1 MCQRG
6 VHSGSIVTTSCD
18 RDAPEGV
25 RSHSVAIDAVQRLGG
40 ILARRDAE
48 RRLRF
53 GTVTASLAGL
63 FQLFRPRLRAL
74 LVVALLVSLSTASSL
89 VEPWI
94 YRAIIDDI
102 AGVFVAPEPLEYADR
117 ALEDVTR
124 SLRHLPGSL
133 GRMFNAPP
141 QATGADDERRALASR
156 TPQQA
161 IATVLVGALLL
172 VLVRLASEW
181 CALKGEIRAAAE
193 ANGVERNFIMRTFR
207 HVTTL
212 PLSYFSLRS
221 SQAVARQVDQ
231 ADQISPIVTAV
242 SKEIWPDAFSLV
254 VIIVLLISV
263 NWELALISMVAVPLY
278 GLVTWR
284 MARALDADIDRY
296 YALWDT
302 VSSRIQQ
309 AIAGIKTVQ
318 AHGAGEHE
326 VSALSRASAT
336 AYDTY
341 LRRIRLQSRYAFV
354 QNGIIGVSKAGV
366 LALGGIRALE
376 RQLTP
381 GDVVLFLAYL
391 DRVYDPIE
399 RLTGLYTSL
408 QQNLGSVR
416 RARHLLAEPRA
427 TGADLPP
434 LQPGGGLI
442 EFDHVGF
449 SYDERRPVLVD
460 VSFRIE
466 PGEHVALIG
475 PSGAGK
481 TTIADL
487 LAGLFTP
494 QRGTIRLDG
503 QPLNGVSPASIHAVV
518 RSVAADG
525 TLFRASIRENIRY
538 GRLDATDTDIDEA
551 ARAAGLLPL
560 LSRLPEG
567 LDTEIGEGGV
577 ALSAG
582 ERQRVLLGR
591 AFAAK
596 PRVLVLD
603 EATANLDYRTEAA
616 VKDAIA
622 VLSRGRT
629 TMLIAHRRSM
639 LTDVNR
645 VMVLRGGRIEEQG
658 TPGELLRRP
667 GYFHDMMR
675 GVESA
680 ATRRRASA

>member
-1 MCQRG
+1 
-6 VHSGSIVTTSCD
+6 VTTS
-18 RDAPEGV
+18 G
-25 RSHSVAIDAVQRLGG
+25 
-40 ILARRDAE
+40 
-48 RRLRF
+48 
-53 GTVTASLAGL
+53 AGL
-63 FQLFRPRLRAL
+63 FQLFRPRLRGL
-74 LVVALLVSLSTASSL
+74 FVVALLVSLSTASSL
-89 VEPWI
+89 IEPWI

-102 AGVFVAPEPLEYADR
+102 AGVFVAPDALEYADR

-133 GRMFNAPP
+133 GRIFNAPL
-141 QATGADDERRALASR
+141 QKFAGAADERRALESR

-172 VLVRLASEW
+172 VLVHLASDW
-181 CALKGEIRAAAE
+181 FGLRGEVRATAE
-193 ANGVERNFIMRTFR
+193 ANDVERGFILRTFR
-207 HVTTL
+207 HVTAL
-212 PLSYFSLRS
+212 PLSFFSLRS

-231 ADQISPIVTAV
+231 ADQISPIVTAF
-242 SKEIWPDAFSLV
+242 SKDIWPDAFSLV
-254 VIIVLLISV
+254 VILGILVSV
-263 NWELALISMVAVPLY
+263 NWELALVSLVAVPLY

-284 MARALDADIDRY
+284 MSRALDANIDRY
-296 YALWDT
+296 YALWDN

-318 AHGAGEHE
+318 AHGASDHE
-326 VSALSRASAT
+326 VSYLSRVSAE

-341 LRRIRLQSRYAFV
+341 LRRIQVQSRYAFM
-354 QNGIIGVSKAGV
+354 QNGIIGISKAGV

-376 RQLTP
+376 HQLTP

-399 RLTGLYTSL
+399 RLTGLYTTL

-416 RARHLLAEPRA
+416 RAQHLLAEAEA
-427 TGADLPP
+427 TGTDLPP
-434 LQPGGGLI
+434 LAAGGGLI
-442 EFDHVGF
+442 EFDRVSF
-449 SYDERRPVLVD
+449 AYDDRRAVLVD
-460 VSFRIE
+460 VSFRIQ

-487 LAGLFTP
+487 LAGLYTP
-494 QRGTIRLDG
+494 GAGTIRLDG
-503 QPLNGVSPASIHAVV
+503 QPLNGVSPASIRAAV

-538 GRLDATDTDIDEA
+538 GRLDASDPEIDEA
-551 ARAAGLLPL
+551 AEAAGLLPL

-567 LDTEIGEGGV
+567 LNTEIGEGGV

-591 AFAAK
+591 AFVAK

-603 EATANLDYRTEAA
+603 EATANLDYRTEAS
-616 VKDAIA
+616 VKGALA

-629 TMLIAHRRSM
+629 TMLIAHRQSM
-639 LTDVNR
+639 LTDVDR
-645 VMVLRGGRIEEQG
+645 VMVLRGGRIEQQG
-658 TPGELLRRP
+658 TPAELLRQP

-675 GVESA
+675 QPEPLIA
-680 ATRRRASA
+680 RRDASA

>member
-1 MCQRG
+1 
-6 VHSGSIVTTSCD
+6 
-18 RDAPEGV
+18 
-25 RSHSVAIDAVQRLGG
+25 
-40 ILARRDAE
+40 
-48 RRLRF
+48 
-53 GTVTASLAGL
+53 VTASAAGL
-63 FQLFRPRLRAL
+63 FQLFRPRLRGL

-102 AGVFVAPEPLEYADR
+102 AGVFVAPDPLEYADR
-117 ALEDVTR
+117 AVEDVTR

-133 GRMFNAPP
+133 GRMFNAPL
-141 QATGADDERRALASR
+141 QKFSGAADERRALESR

-161 IATVLVGALLL
+161 IATVLLGALLL

-181 CALKGEIRAAAE
+181 FGLRGDVRATAE
-193 ANGVERNFIMRTFR
+193 ANDVERGFILRTFR
-207 HVTTL
+207 HVTAL
-212 PLSYFSLRS
+212 PLSYFALRS

-231 ADQISPIVTAV
+231 ADEISPIVMAV
-242 SKEIWPDAFSLV
+242 SKEIWPDAFGLV
-254 VIIVLLISV
+254 VILGILVSV
-263 NWELALISMVAVPLY
+263 NWELALVSLVAVPVY

-284 MARALDADIDRY
+284 MSRALDADIDRY
-296 YALWDT
+296 YALWDN

-309 AIAGIKTVQ
+309 AVAGIKTVQ

-326 VSALSRASAT
+326 VASLSRASAE

-341 LRRIRLQSRYAFV
+341 LRRTRLQRRYAFI
-354 QNGIIGVSKAGV
+354 QNGIIGASKASV

-376 RQLTP
+376 HQLTP

-399 RLTGLYTSL
+399 RLTGLYTTL

-416 RARHLLAEPRA
+416 RAQRLLAETPA
-427 TGADLPP
+427 AGTDLPA
-434 LQPGGGLI
+434 LAPGRGLI
-442 EFDHVGF
+442 EFDRVAF
-449 SYDERRPVLVD
+449 AYDDRLAVLVD
-460 VSFRIE
+460 VSFRIQ

-487 LAGLFTP
+487 LAGLYTP
-494 QRGTIRLDG
+494 RSGTIRLDG
-503 QPLNGVSPASIHAVV
+503 QPLNRVSPASIRAAV
-518 RSVAADG
+518 RSVPADAA
-525 TLFRASIRENIRY
+525 LFRASIRENIRY
-538 GRLDATDTDIDEA
+538 GRLDASDPDIDEA
-551 ARAAGLLPL
+551 AAAAGLLPL

-567 LDTEIGEGGV
+567 LNTEIGEGGV

-591 AFAAK
+591 AFVAK

-603 EATANLDYRTEAA
+603 EATANLDYRTEAS
-616 VKDAIA
+616 VKDALA
-622 VLSRGRT
+622 VLSRCRT
-629 TMLIAHRRSM
+629 TMVIAHRRSM
-639 LTDVNR
+639 LTDVDR
-645 VMVLRGGRIEEQG
+645 VMVLRGGRIEQQG
-658 TPGELLRRP
+658 TPAELLRRP

-675 GVESA
+675 QPETLIA
-680 ATRRRASA
+680 RHDASA